1 MVSDVFD
8 NTLTDFLFLKEE
20 DRMNYI
26 LDMLNTLT
34 KREENVLRMY
44 FGIDRERRLTLEE
57 IGQNFDLTVR
67 TIKKYKNKGIRK
79 MMHPTRSR
87 LLISHIDKD
96 LIERCDKN
104 WNTTKLMDE
113 FMMKLLYPPKEIVEK
128 WVIIQTHI
136 ESKELLEEYIEP
148 PE

>member
-1 MVSDVFD
+1 MVPDVFD
-8 NTLTDFLFLKEE
+8 KEENRIKEIIGMFKTLT
-20 DRMNYI
+20 Y
-26 LDMLNTLT
+26 
-34 KREENVLRMY
+34 REERVLRFY
-44 FGIDRERRLTLEE
+44 FGRDEVFTGLDGRERLTLEE
-57 IGQNFDLTVR
+57 IGRDFDKTVN

-96 LIERCDKN
+96 LIERCEKN
-104 WNTTKLMDE
+104 GNNSKLMDE

-136 ESKELLEEYIEP
+136 KSKELLEEYIEP

>member
-8 NTLTDFLFLKEE
+8 KEE
-20 DRMNYI
+20 NRKNYI
-26 LDMLNTLT
+26 RDMLRTLT

-44 FGIDRERRLTLEE
+44 FGINRERRLTLEE

-96 LIERCDKN
+96 LIERCEKN
-104 WNTTKLMDE
+104 GNNSKLMDE

-128 WVIIQTHI
+128 WVII
-136 ESKELLEEYIEP
+136 
-148 PE
+148 

>member
-20 DRMNYI
+20 DRMNYF

-44 FGIDRERRLTLEE
+44 FGLDGKERSTLKE
-57 IGQNFDLTVR
+57 IGMDFDRKVDYVKR
-67 TIKKYKNKGIRK
+67 VKNKGIRK
-79 MMHPTRSR
+79 MKHPTRSR

-104 WNTTKLMDE
+104 WNTNKITDE
-113 FMMKLLYPPKEIVEK
+113 FMEQLLYPPREIVEK
-128 WVIIQTHI
+128 WVIM
-136 ESKELLEEYIEP
+136 
-148 PE
+148 

>member
-1 MVSDVFD
+1 MVPDVFD
-8 NTLTDFLFLKEE
+8 KEE
-20 DRMNYI
+20 NRKNYI
-26 LDMLNTLT
+26 RDMLKTLT

-57 IGQNFDLTVR
+57 IGRDFDKTVN

-79 MMHPTRSR
+79 MMHPTRSS

-96 LIERCDKN
+96 LIERCDKKGRKS
-104 WNTTKLMDE
+104 KLMDE

-128 WVIIQTHI
+128 WV
-136 ESKELLEEYIEP
+136 LM
-148 PE
+148 

>member
-8 NTLTDFLFLKEE
+8 KEE
-20 DRMNYI
+20 NRMNYI
-26 LDMLNTLT
+26 RGMLHTLT

-44 FGIDRERRLTLEE
+44 FGLDGKEKSTLEE
-57 IGQNFDLTVR
+57 IGMDFDLTVR
-67 TIKKYKNKGIRK
+67 TIKEYKNKGIRK

-104 WNTTKLMDE
+104 SNTNKITDE
-113 FMMKLLYPPKEIVEK
+113 FMKQLLYPPKEIVEK
-128 WVIIQTHI
+128 WVIIVSSRD
-136 ESKELLEEYIEP
+136 ESLDLRIHERIEP

>member
-8 NTLTDFLFLKEE
+8 KEE
-20 DRMNYI
+20 NRKNYI
-26 LDMLNTLT
+26 RDVLHTLT
-34 KREENVLRMY
+34 KREENVLRLY
-44 FGIDRERRLTLEE
+44 FGIGVERRVTLEG
-57 IGQNFDLTVR
+57 IGRDFDLTVR

-104 WNTTKLMDE
+104 WNTNKITDE

-128 WVIIQTHI
+128 WV
-136 ESKELLEEYIEP
+136 LM
-148 PE
+148 

>member
-8 NTLTDFLFLKEE
+8 KEE
-20 DRMNYI
+20 NRKNYI
-26 LDMLNTLT
+26 RDMLHTLT

-44 FGIDRERRLTLEE
+44 FGIDEERRSTLEE
-57 IGQNFDLTVR
+57 IGREFDLTGI
-67 TIKKYKNKGIRK
+67 TIKRVKNKGIRK
-79 MMHPTRSR
+79 IMHPTRSR

-128 WVIIQTHI
+128 WVIM
-136 ESKELLEEYIEP
+136 
-148 PE
+148 